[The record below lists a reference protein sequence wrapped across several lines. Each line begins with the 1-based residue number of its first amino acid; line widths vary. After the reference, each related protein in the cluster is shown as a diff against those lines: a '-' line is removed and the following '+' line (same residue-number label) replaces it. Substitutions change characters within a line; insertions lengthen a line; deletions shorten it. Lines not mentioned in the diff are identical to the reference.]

1 MLVNLIHCLGSQLE
15 NGWMDDVI
23 CNMIECTIWIYE

>member
-1 MLVNLIHCLGSQLE
+1 MLVNLILCLGSGLE

-23 CNMIECTIWIYE
+23 YNMNECTIWIYE